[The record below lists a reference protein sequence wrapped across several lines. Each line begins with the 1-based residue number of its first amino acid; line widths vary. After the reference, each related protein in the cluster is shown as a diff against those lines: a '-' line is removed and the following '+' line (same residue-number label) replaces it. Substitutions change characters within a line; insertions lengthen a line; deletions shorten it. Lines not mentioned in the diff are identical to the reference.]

1 MGSDLDAALV
11 KRALAG
17 DGTAR
22 RNLSR
27 RLLGAI
33 QREVSFCLV
42 RFAAVDR
49 RDPRQ
54 DVLDLVQD
62 VLVSLF
68 ERDAKEL
75 RRWDP
80 ERGRNLES
88 FVRLVARRRVART
101 LSQRQGNPWADAPT
115 DPADLDDADSTALS
129 VRLEDRQHLDQL
141 LAAMYSRMSARD
153 HELFDLLF
161 VQGIDPEEVATSM
174 QMTRG
179 AVNAWSYRTR
189 KLARTIAAHLAKPGD
204 NPSSQDAPSPK
215 ESVTHG

>member
-68 ERDAKEL
+68 EL

-80 ERGRNLES
+80 ERGRSLES

-115 DPADLDDADSTALS
+115 DPADLDDADAEALS
-129 VRLEDRQHLDQL
+129 QRLENRQHLDQL
-141 LAAMYSRMSARD
+141 LGAMYSRMSARD

-161 VQGIDPEEVATSM
+161 VQGIDPEDVATTM

-189 KLARTIAAHLAKPGD
+189 KLARTIAAHLAEPRD
-204 NPSSQDAPSPK
+204 DLSSEDAPSPK